1 MIITCPNCKKQFKI
15 DDSKIPQKGRNLQ
28 CGSCEHVWFYKIKDE
43 SLTSIT
49 LNENFSSNET
59 EIRIDEDN
67 SADEVKVEQLIT
79 PNKFK
84 EKEKKTNKSL
94 EKQKSA
100 TIQKKKVKKNSY
112 FFSNLI
118 VIIISFLAL
127 IILFDTFQKPLIN
140 IFPELEFIL
149 FSLYETLQDI
159 KLFIIDLFQ

>member
-28 CGSCEHVWFYKIKDE
+28 CGSCEHVWFYKIKHE
-43 SLTSIT
+43 SLTPLT
-49 LNENFSSNET
+49 LKENFSDNEAET
-59 EIRIDEDN
+59 RIVEDN
-67 SADEVKVEQLIT
+67 IADEVKIEQLIT
-79 PNKFK
+79 ANKFEKK
-84 EKEKKTNKSL
+84 EKIPKKSL
-94 EKQKSA
+94 EKQKSV
-100 TIQKKKVKKNSY
+100 TIQKKKINKNSY

-149 FSLYETLQDI
+149 LSLHETLQDI

>member
-28 CGSCEHVWFYKIKDE
+28 CGSCEHVWFYKIKHE
-43 SLTSIT
+43 SLTPLT
-49 LNENFSSNET
+49 LKENFSDNEAET
-59 EIRIDEDN
+59 RIVEDN
-67 SADEVKVEQLIT
+67 IADEVKIEQLIT
-79 PNKFK
+79 ANKFEKK
-84 EKEKKTNKSL
+84 EKIPKKSL
-94 EKQKSA
+94 EKQKSVI
-100 TIQKKKVKKNSY
+100 IQKKKVNKNSY

-149 FSLYETLQDI
+149 LSLHETLQDI